1 MRLAVA
7 VSALILVTASAG
19 NAWVSGVIIG
29 TVAVV
34 ALTKFA
40 EWEEW
45 VTLLLGVWVVVSP
58 WVLGFVL
65 TTAATWVHVIV
76 GLIVA
81 IVAAV
86 KLWQVAATAAPD
98 RASVSR
104 RAGAF
109 PHPLGKPLSSLTAN
123 Q

>member
-45 VTLLLGVWVVVSP
+45 VTLLLGVWSWYRRGYWDLFSP
-58 WVLGFVL
+58 PRRPGSMSSWV
-65 TTAATWVHVIV
+65 
-76 GLIVA
+76 
-81 IVAAV
+81 
-86 KLWQVAATAAPD
+86 
-98 RASVSR
+98 
-104 RAGAF
+104 
-109 PHPLGKPLSSLTAN
+109 
-123 Q
+123 

>member
-81 IVAAV
+81 IVAAG
-86 KLWQVAATAAPD
+86 KLWQLRQP
-98 RASVSR
+98 
-104 RAGAF
+104 
-109 PHPLGKPLSSLTAN
+109 PHLTAHR
-123 Q
+123 

>member
-65 TTAATWVHVIV
+65 TTA
-76 GLIVA
+76 
-81 IVAAV
+81 
-86 KLWQVAATAAPD
+86 
-98 RASVSR
+98 SR
-104 RAGAF
+104 SWPR
-109 PHPLGKPLSSLTAN
+109 
-123 Q
+123 